1 MYKYTPPQNTPSGF
15 DHPRHDEEHDL
26 INHNARVAEMIDAEL
41 GPDERQFIIGLT
53 NSSSRIAG
61 LNPASCTFTNP

>member
-1 MYKYTPPQNTPSGF
+1 MSGICNVSLSEETQLEQCTNTRRPNTPSGF

-41 GPDERQFIIGLT
+41 GPDGRQFIIG
-53 NSSSRIAG
+53 
-61 LNPASCTFTNP
+61 